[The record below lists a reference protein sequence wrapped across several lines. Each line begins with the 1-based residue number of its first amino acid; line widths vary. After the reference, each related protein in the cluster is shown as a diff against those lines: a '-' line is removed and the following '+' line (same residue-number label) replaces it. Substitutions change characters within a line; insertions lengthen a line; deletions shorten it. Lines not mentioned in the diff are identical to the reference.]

1 MFLGSCYNYFMSVSS
16 ILTIITSLYIP
27 VLGLNW
33 IDIFVLVILFFYAI
47 EGFAL
52 GVLVATVDFLSFAL
66 SFLAGITFY
75 GRIATL
81 LVKFLPISHGFANAI
96 GFFLVAVLAEIIANL
111 ILKILISNV
120 SLFRLFIPRLGP
132 VKIVSK
138 LLGII
143 PGLCSGL
150 LLSSFI
156 LSLIIAL
163 PFSLFLQQS
172 ILNAKIGS
180 VLVANTQGFAKNW
193 NNIFGGAVNDTLSF
207 LTIEPQSNESVNL
220 NFKVKNAA
228 VDVGAEQQMFK
239 LVNNERVAQGIAA
252 LSFSQNLT
260 DVGTAHCEDMFARG
274 YFSHNTPEGLTPFDR
289 MAEANIT
296 FNFAGENLALAP
308 SVNLA
313 MKGLMQSPGHKE
325 NILSKDFRKIGIGV
339 VNGGVFG
346 EMFCQEFTD

>member
-1 MFLGSCYNYFMSVSS
+1 MNVSS
-16 ILTIITSLYIP
+16 ILTTITSLYIP

-33 IDIFVLVILFFYAI
+33 IDIFVLVILFFYAV
-47 EGFAL
+47 EGFAVGAL
-52 GVLVATVDFLSFAL
+52 LASVDLFSFAL

-75 GRIATL
+75 GHIATL

-96 GFFLVAVLAEIIANL
+96 GFFVVAVLVEFITSL
-111 ILKILISNV
+111 ILKILITNI
-120 SLFRLFIPRLGP
+120 SLFKLFIPRVGP
-132 VKIVSK
+132 IRIASK
-138 LLGII
+138 ALGIV

-150 LLSSFI
+150 LLAAFI
-156 LSLIIAL
+156 LNLIIAL
-163 PFSLFLQQS
+163 PFSLFLKQS
-172 ILNAKIGS
+172 ILSAKIGN

-207 LTIEPQSNESVNL
+207 LTIEPQSNESVKL

-228 VDVGAEQQMFK
+228 VDPQAQQQMFK
-239 LVNNERVAQGIAA
+239 LVNNERTSRGIAA
-252 LSFSQNLT
+252 LSFSGALT
-260 DVGTAHCEDMFARG
+260 AVGTAHCEDMFAKG

-289 MAEANIT
+289 MAQNNIT

-308 SVNLA
+308 SVDLA
-313 MKGLMQSPGHKE
+313 MKGLIQSPGHKE

-339 VNGGVFG
+339 ATGGVFG